1 MGRIAIIENN
11 VITNIITGDSDFA
24 NNYDGTAVIV
34 EDDSIGIGCTYTNKK
49 FGPPNKSQEEKEADG
64 RFWRNMELRSTDW
77 IVPLNDYPKHAE
89 WLTYREELRD
99 WPSTEN
105 FPDTKPSKP

>member
-1 MGRIAIIENN
+1 MERIAIIENG
-11 VITNIITGDSDFA
+11 VITNIIAGNLDFA
-24 NNYDGTAVIV
+24 ESYDGMAVV
-34 EDDSIGIGCTYTNKK
+34 VNDDSIGIGCTYTNET
-49 FGPPNKSQEEKEADG
+49 FGPPNKSQEEKEADA
-64 RFWRNMELRSTDW
+64 RSWRNRELLSTDW
-77 IVPLNDYPKHAE
+77 IVSLADYPKHAE